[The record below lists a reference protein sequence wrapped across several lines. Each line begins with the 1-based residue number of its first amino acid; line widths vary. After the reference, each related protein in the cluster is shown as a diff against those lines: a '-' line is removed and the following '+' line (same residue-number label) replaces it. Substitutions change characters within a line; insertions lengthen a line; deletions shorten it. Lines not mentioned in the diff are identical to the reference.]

1 MKKIITVLALVLW
14 IAAIIQ
20 GIDMLGGDKEAEVI
34 QAFNSMSMMQEN
46 SKIQS
51 YGKYSGDYLT
61 VEEQKLLLKTMAEAL
76 GIVDN
81 YTLKENSDQYGRK
94 VTLFLDGA
102 KADTKIE
109 FITEEKNEAESRS
122 MEVNQYLKT
131 ELQIENSIESTFYYD
146 DTVKMIMDR
155 YSESPQTVIN
165 INGQYKGELGTEQK
179 DVISME
185 LLEKLKAEVV
195 VEHRE
200 DTYVVYAYTPLIE
213 EYKKVGKDKIN
224 LTIAIVYNEEKDITE
239 VLLATPLLNED
250 F

>member
-1 MKKIITVLALVLW
+1 MKKIMTVLALVLW

-20 GIDMLGGDKEAEVI
+20 GIDMLGGNKEAEVI
-34 QAFNSMSMMQEN
+34 QAFNSISMMQEN
-46 SKIQS
+46 SKVQS
-51 YGKYSGDYLT
+51 YGKYNGDYLT

-81 YTLKENSDQYGRK
+81 YTLEENSDQYGRN
-94 VTLFLDGA
+94 VTLFLDGV

-109 FITEEKNEAESRS
+109 FITEEKDEAQSHS
-122 MEVNQYLKT
+122 MEVAQYLKT
-131 ELQIENSIESTFYYD
+131 ELQIENSIESAFYYE
-146 DTVKMIMDR
+146 DTVQMLMSR
-155 YSESPQTVIN
+155 YSDTPQTVIN
-165 INGQYKGELGTEQK
+165 INGRYQGKLGTEQK
-179 DVISME
+179 DIIAME

-224 LTIAIVYNEEKDITE
+224 LTIAIVYNEEADVTE
-239 VLLATPLLNED
+239 VFLATPLMNED

>member
-1 MKKIITVLALVLW
+1 MKKIITALALVLW
-14 IAAIIQ
+14 IVAIIQ
-20 GIDMLGGDKEAEVI
+20 GIDMLGGNKEAEVI
-34 QAFNSMSMMQEN
+34 QAFSSMSMMQEN

-51 YGKYSGDYLT
+51 YGKFSGDYLT

-81 YTLKENSDQYGRK
+81 YTLEENSDQYGRK

-102 KADTKIE
+102 KADTKLE
-109 FITEEKNEAESRS
+109 FITEEKDETEAHS

-131 ELQIENSIESTFYYD
+131 ELQIEDSIESAFYYD
-146 DTVKMIMDR
+146 DTVKMIMNR
-155 YSESPQTVIN
+155 YSETPQTVIN
-165 INGQYKGELGTEQK
+165 INGQYQGELGTEQK
-179 DVISME
+179 DIIAME

-213 EYKKVGKDKIN
+213 EYKKVGEDKIN
-224 LTIAIVYNEEKDITE
+224 LTIAIIYNEEQDKTE

>member
-1 MKKIITVLALVLW
+1 MKKIITALALVLW
-14 IAAIIQ
+14 IVAIIQ

-81 YTLKENSDQYGRK
+81 YTLEESSDQYGRK
-94 VTLFLDGA
+94 VTLFLDGV
-102 KADTKIE
+102 KANTKIE
-109 FITEEKNEAESRS
+109 FITEEKDEAESNS

-131 ELQIENSIESTFYYD
+131 ELEIENSIESAFYYD
-146 DTVKMIMDR
+146 DTVKMIMNR
-155 YSESPQTVIN
+155 YSDTPQTVIN
-165 INGQYKGELGTEQK
+165 INGQYQGKLGTEQK
-179 DVISME
+179 DIIAME
-185 LLEKLKAEVV
+185 LMEKLKAEVV

-213 EYKKVGKDKIN
+213 EYKKVGNDKIN
-224 LTIAIVYNEEKDITE
+224 LTIAILYNEEDDMTE

>member
-1 MKKIITVLALVLW
+1 MKKIITALALVLW
-14 IAAIIQ
+14 IVAIIQ
-20 GIDMLGGDKEAEVI
+20 GIDMLGGNKEAEVI
-34 QAFNSMSMMQEN
+34 QAFSSMSMMQEN

-51 YGKYSGDYLT
+51 YGKFSGDYLT

-81 YTLKENSDQYGRK
+81 YTLEENSDQYGRK

-102 KADTKIE
+102 KADTKLE
-109 FITEEKNEAESRS
+109 FITEEKDEAEAHS

-131 ELQIENSIESTFYYD
+131 ELQIEDSIESAFYYD
-146 DTVKMIMDR
+146 DTVKMIMNR
-155 YSESPQTVIN
+155 YSETPQTVIN
-165 INGQYKGELGTEQK
+165 INGQYQGELGTEQK
-179 DVISME
+179 DIIAME

-213 EYKKVGKDKIN
+213 EYKKVGEDKIN
-224 LTIAIVYNEEKDITE
+224 LTIAIIYNEEQDKTE

>member
-1 MKKIITVLALVLW
+1 MKKIITALALVLW
-14 IAAIIQ
+14 IVAIIQ

-81 YTLKENSDQYGRK
+81 YTLEESSDQYGRK
-94 VTLFLDGA
+94 VTLFLDGVRA
-102 KADTKIE
+102 NTKIE
-109 FITEEKNEAESRS
+109 FITEEKDEAESNS

-131 ELQIENSIESTFYYD
+131 ELEIENSIESAFYYD
-146 DTVKMIMDR
+146 DTVKMIMNR
-155 YSESPQTVIN
+155 YSDTPQTVIN
-165 INGQYKGELGTEQK
+165 INGQYQGKLGTEQK
-179 DVISME
+179 DIIAME
-185 LLEKLKAEVV
+185 LMEKLKAEVV

-213 EYKKVGKDKIN
+213 EYKKVGNDKIN
-224 LTIAIVYNEEKDITE
+224 LTIAILYNEEDDMTE

>member
-1 MKKIITVLALVLW
+1 MKKIITALALVLW
-14 IAAIIQ
+14 IVAIIQ
-20 GIDMLGGDKEAEVI
+20 GIDMLGRDKEAEVI

-81 YTLKENSDQYGRK
+81 YTLEESSDQYGRK

-109 FITEEKNEAESRS
+109 FITEEKDEAESHS

-131 ELQIENSIESTFYYD
+131 ELQIENSIESAFYYEE
-146 DTVKMIMDR
+146 TVQMLMSR
-155 YSESPQTVIN
+155 YSDTPQTVIN
-165 INGQYKGELGTEQK
+165 INGQYQGELGTEQR
-179 DVISME
+179 DIIAME

-213 EYKKVGKDKIN
+213 EYKTVGKDKIN
-224 LTIAIVYNEEKDITE
+224 LTIAIVYNEEADVTE

>member
-51 YGKYSGDYLT
+51 YGKYNGDYLT

-81 YTLKENSDQYGRK
+81 YTLEENSDQYGRK
-94 VTLFLDGA
+94 VTLLLDGA

-109 FITEEKNEAESRS
+109 FITEEKDEAESHS

-131 ELQIENSIESTFYYD
+131 ELQIENSIESAFYYD
-146 DTVKMIMDR
+146 DTVKMIMER
-155 YSESPQTVIN
+155 YSETPQTVIN
-165 INGQYKGELGTEQK
+165 INGQYQGELGTEQK
-179 DVISME
+179 DIISME

-224 LTIAIVYNEEKDITE
+224 LTIAIVYNEEQDMTE

>member
-1 MKKIITVLALVLW
+1 MKKKITALAVVLW

-20 GIDMLGGDKEAEVI
+20 GIDMLGGEKETEVI
-34 QAFNSMSMMQEN
+34 QAFHSMSMMQEN

-61 VEEQKLLLKTMAEAL
+61 VEEQKFLLKTMAEAL

-81 YTLKENSDQYGRK
+81 YTLEENHDQYGRK
-94 VTLFLDGA
+94 VTLFLDGI

-109 FITEEKNEAESRS
+109 FITEEKSTEEASA
-122 MEVNQYLKT
+122 MEVKQYLKT
-131 ELQIENSIESTFYYD
+131 ELQIENSIESAFYYD
-146 DTVKMIMDR
+146 DTVEMIMNR
-155 YSESPQTVIN
+155 YSETPQTVIN
-165 INGQYKGELGTEQK
+165 INGQYQGKLSTEQK
-179 DVISME
+179 DTISME

-200 DTYVVYAYTPLIE
+200 NEYVVYAYTPLIE

-224 LTIAIVYNEEKDITE
+224 LTIAIIYNEEADVTE